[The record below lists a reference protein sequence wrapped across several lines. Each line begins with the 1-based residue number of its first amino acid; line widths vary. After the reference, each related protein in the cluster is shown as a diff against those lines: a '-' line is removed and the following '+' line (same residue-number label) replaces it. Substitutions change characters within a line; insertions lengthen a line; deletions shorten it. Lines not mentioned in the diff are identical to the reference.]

1 MEQNL
6 ESNSLHAFE
15 MLCNAA
21 NEYNNSEF
29 KFFKHGYF
37 KYVRESEFSILIED
51 IYIIPEFRGT
61 PASSIVLSSFK
72 KFLDQENILHL
83 YGRVMKFSSKYR
95 KRISTFEKWGLKI
108 TLEDRHFSVVSTLVK
123 DLK

>member
-15 MLCNAA
+15 MMVKSAG
-21 NEYNNSEF
+21 EYSGAEF
-29 KFFKHGYF
+29 KFYKHGF
-37 KYVRESEFSILIED
+37 VRYVVQGVSVLIED

-61 PASSIVLSSFK
+61 PASSIVLSAFTKFLKNNNTIFVYGHVMKACPNFK
-72 KFLDQENILHL
+72 KRMD
-83 YGRVMKFSSKYR
+83 KFERWGAK
-95 KRISTFEKWGLKI
+95 STMEK
-108 TLEDRHFSVVSTLVK
+108 DDYHVVATWVK